1 MDHITGK
8 EANSESLVSG
18 RELAAAFGVAITT
31 VNRWRRQGLLPH
43 VRVSRGCV
51 RYRVADAIRAF
62 ERGQDQVN

>member
-1 MDHITGK
+1 VNQATGK
-8 EANSESLVSG
+8 ETNSESLVSG

-31 VNRWRRQGLLPH
+31 VNRWRRRGLLPH

-62 ERGQDQVN
+62 ERGPELK